1 MPRNDIRTGHKNRNL
16 LQAKGSAFVD
26 TYEALKIQRFE
37 VEFKIEGTLTHE
49 TRTNL
54 TEQPFLPFEE
64 VCGNIIAMK
73 LVFTFG

>member
-54 TEQPFLPFEE
+54 TEQRFYLSKKF
-64 VCGNIIAMK
+64 VGT
-73 LVFTFG
+73 LLQ